1 MEATIITGIIGAIAT
16 ILAALITARTK
27 DKANDQLKQ
36 EWVNYN
42 NAAVSQDSYLTV
54 DYGIKIIYPKNETVS
69 GTTTEVKGTY
79 QVMPPPGTLRL
90 YCVFH
95 ERTLLGE
102 RFWPQEIVQEFF
114 PETKTW
120 RAKVNIVGLPQ
131 AGGAII
137 AAIVSQPAI
146 ILWDYY
152 YKVGP
157 QVGWWDFEGW
167 PNDSMV
173 CDRVSVLRT

>member
-36 EWVNYN
+36 EWVNYK

-79 QVMPPPGTLRL
+79 
-90 YCVFH
+90 
-95 ERTLLGE
+95 
-102 RFWPQEIVQEFF
+102 
-114 PETKTW
+114 
-120 RAKVNIVGLPQ
+120 
-131 AGGAII
+131 
-137 AAIVSQPAI
+137 
-146 ILWDYY
+146 
-152 YKVGP
+152 
-157 QVGWWDFEGW
+157 
-167 PNDSMV
+167 
-173 CDRVSVLRT
+173 